1 MAKEKQP
8 CGCGGENK
16 IAGKKKVTISNV
28 DPLQVND
35 GCTPI
40 VSSQVCV
47 EADVTITPT
56 VTSGTPI
63 VNCVGT
69 PTTATCRSLGFTPSV
84 DGTCSFTFA
93 QVLCVNVPI
102 TFDADVDAD
111 KGDVACG
118 LAFTGPD
125 CENAPS
131 TGCTL
136 TRGFFAAPQHQE
148 ETLQLLA
155 LAGGSITLGNDSLG
169 FSTIVTEDNIFD
181 VLEGNVGP
189 SPQYRQ
195 LNAQLLTAKLN
206 VLNGATCAFA
216 TNNIALADTF
226 LTSPVLNDALASQI
240 QQLLAQFN
248 EGNAPGCPDHCPE
261 DV

>member
-1 MAKEKQP
+1 MNEEKQP
-8 CGCGGENK
+8 CGCGDKNK
-16 IAGKKKVTISNV
+16 IVGKKKITISNV
-28 DPLQVND
+28 EPLQVND

-56 VTSGTPI
+56 VTAGTPT
-63 VNCVGT
+63 VNCIGN
-69 PTTATCRSLGFTPSV
+69 PTTATCQSMGFTPSV

-93 QVLCVNVPI
+93 QVLCINVPI
-102 TFDADVDAD
+102 TFDADVDAQR
-111 KGDVACG
+111 GDVACG
-118 LAFTGPD
+118 MPFTGPN
-125 CENAPS
+125 CENEPS

-136 TRGFFAAPQHQE
+136 TRGFFANHQE

-155 LAGGSITLGNDSLG
+155 LAGGSIELGNDTQG
-169 FSTIVTEDNIFD
+169 FSTIVTASNIFN
-181 VLEGNVGP
+181 VLGGNVGP

-226 LTSPVLNDALASQI
+226 LTSTTQNNPLASQI
-240 QQLLAQFN
+240 QEMLAEFN
-248 EGNAPGCPDHCPE
+248 EGNAPGCPEHCPE
-261 DV
+261 DM